1 MEKNIFSHPDVMD
14 LFQQDFVLVQLYTD
28 GGDKAAANQQM
39 QISRFKTVALPL
51 YVILDGDNEV
61 LAKHAGILKPAKGF
75 ENFLSQY

>member
-1 MEKNIFSHPDVMD
+1 MN
-14 LFQQDFVLVQLYTD
+14 LFKQNFVLVQLYTD

-51 YVILDGDNEV
+51 YVILDGDDEV

-75 ENFLSQY
+75 KKFLNQY